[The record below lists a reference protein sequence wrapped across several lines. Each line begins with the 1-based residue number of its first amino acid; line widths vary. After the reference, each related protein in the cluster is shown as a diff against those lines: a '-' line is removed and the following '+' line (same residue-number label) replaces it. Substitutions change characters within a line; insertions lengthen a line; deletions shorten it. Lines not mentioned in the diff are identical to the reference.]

1 MIILPIT
8 FRNWFVSN
16 GMSERRTDLRSR
28 TLKGGKI
35 IIDKLSVLDCVVRD
49 LTALGARLKVDN
61 SMDVPDSFK
70 LRIKPDTIEH
80 PVSIVWRGYGEI
92 GIKFETA

>member
-1 MIILPIT
+1 
-8 FRNWFVSN
+8 
-16 GMSERRTDLRSR
+16 MSERRTDLRSR

-92 GIKFETA
+92 GIKFEAA